1 MMMMMMTIL
10 PTENNTAK
18 EKEKKRLKR
27 SSYFLTNTQAHTHSL
42 SLSLSLFPSENS
54 LPRVRLYYALCL
66 RVCAQLY
73 IISDETQKKRFLE
86 RKKDTNAH

>member
-27 SSYFLTNTQAHTHSL
+27 SSYFLTNTQAHT
-42 SLSLSLFPSENS
+42 LSLSLFPSENS